1 MVITGKTKVYG
12 LIGDPVSHSLS
23 PLMQNAAF
31 AFYGLP
37 CCYVPFQVKK
47 ENLSLAVASI
57 RALGMGGVNIT
68 IPHKEKA
75 LDYLDEVDK
84 EAELIGAVNTV
95 VNRDGLLVGYNTD
108 GAGFIRSLQE
118 EAGFDPKR
126 KKVVLLGAGGAAR
139 AVAFALALRG
149 IDFLWIFNRTPA
161 RARSLAQDVAEKT
174 GCQAV
179 GAGLEAK
186 LVRNAL
192 EQAQLLVHASPVGM
206 YPHHGEEPL
215 IDPLLL
221 PPEVLVCDLVYNP
234 PRTRLLSA
242 AAERGCRVLSG
253 LGMLVYQGALAFEL
267 WTGKKAPVSLMRSI
281 LEKQFE
287 NSGSVM

>member
-1 MVITGKTKVYG
+1 MVITGKTRVYG
-12 LIGDPVSHSLS
+12 LFGDPVGHSLS
-23 PLMQNAAF
+23 PLMQNTAF
-31 AFYGLP
+31 AFYDFP
-37 CCYVPFQVKK
+37 CCYVPFQVKR
-47 ENLSLAVASI
+47 EDLSVAVASI

-68 IPHKEKA
+68 IPHKEKVLA
-75 LDYLDEVDK
+75 HLDQVDK

-118 EAGFDPKR
+118 EAGFDPEG

-149 IDFLWIFNRTPA
+149 IGFLWIFNRTPA
-161 RARSLAQDVAEKT
+161 RAQLLAQDVAEKT
-174 GCQAV
+174 GCQTI
-179 GAGLEAK
+179 GAGLEAE

-206 YPHHGEEPL
+206 YPHHDEEPL

-234 PRTRLLSA
+234 PRTRLLSG

-267 WTGKKAPVSLMRSI
+267 WTGKKAPVSLMRSV
-281 LEKQFE
+281 LEEQL
-287 NSGSVM
+287 SRQASR